1 MARLK
6 IKGQNIDTDLCN
18 AVKTFI
24 KSQGR
29 TQVWLTDRMRDKGVE
44 ITQTSL
50 SNRINGIFPFD
61 ADQEKAIRSIMKKY
75 KQ

>member
-6 IKGQNIDTDLCN
+6 IRGINIDEELCE
-18 AVKTFI
+18 AVRAFI

-29 TQVWLTDRMRDKGVE
+29 TQVWITERLKEKGVD

-61 ADQEKAIRSIMKKY
+61 PDQAKAIKSIMKKY

>member
-1 MARLK
+1 MARVK
-6 IKGQNIDTDLCN
+6 IKGLNIDTDLCKAIKN
-18 AVKTFI
+18 FI

-29 TQVWLTDRMRDKGVE
+29 TQVWITERMREKGIV

-61 ADQEKAIRSIMKKY
+61 ADQEKAIKSIMKKY